1 MINSNFHCVAKKIKT
16 SRKTRTMSAQREHW
30 EKESERERERAK
42 VGRMRSRYFPTVVGG
57 TFHCGRQ
64 NFNTPNSRPAA
75 AEQCAELASSEQ
87 FSAQSERTIV
97 FSEAQVHK
105 AHTTTRCVLFVRYGG
120 TALRCCHTQR
130 RIFTFSTHTHSTQT
144 KSGKNKKKKRK
155 CTRKEEN
162 FENSLWKLLP
172 CVRFELCVCVK
183 IFHNLIKKYN
193 NANIRNNRNR
203 ESRKAQNVTNSTK
216 ERAKKIYR
224 KLKIKCKL
232 WTPIE
237 RAQVN

>member
-1 MINSNFHCVAKKIKT
+1 MSRIYRFVNSEYRYLAMINSNFHCVAKKIKT

-30 EKESERERERAK
+30 EKESERERAK

-130 RIFTFSTHTHSTQT
+130 RIFTFSTHTHIVHKPKVERT
-144 KSGKNKKKKRK
+144 KK
-155 CTRKEEN
+155 
-162 FENSLWKLLP
+162 
-172 CVRFELCVCVK
+172 
-183 IFHNLIKKYN
+183 
-193 NANIRNNRNR
+193 
-203 ESRKAQNVTNSTK
+203 
-216 ERAKKIYR
+216 
-224 KLKIKCKL
+224 
-232 WTPIE
+232 
-237 RAQVN
+237 

>member
-16 SRKTRTMSAQREHW
+16 SQKTRTMSAQREHW

-120 TALRCCHTQR
+120 TALRCCHTQK

-144 KSGKNKKKKRK
+144 ESGKNKKIKKKKMYKKR
-155 CTRKEEN
+155 RK
-162 FENSLWKLLP
+162 LWKLFVKTLALRAIRI
-172 CVRFELCVCVK
+172 VCVCEN
-183 IFHNLIKKYN
+183 FPQLNKK
-193 NANIRNNRNR
+193 
-203 ESRKAQNVTNSTK
+203 V
-216 ERAKKIYR
+216 
-224 KLKIKCKL
+224 
-232 WTPIE
+232 
-237 RAQVN
+237 